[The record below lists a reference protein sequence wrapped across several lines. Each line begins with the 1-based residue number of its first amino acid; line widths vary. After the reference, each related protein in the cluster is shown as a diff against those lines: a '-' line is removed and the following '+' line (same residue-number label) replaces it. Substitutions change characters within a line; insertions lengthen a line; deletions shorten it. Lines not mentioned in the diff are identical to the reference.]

1 MNFLYPIYT
10 WGWISHTSITQP
22 TWGWISRNSCLLE
35 CESPIIIELSAWG
48 WISHT
53 MSTSGLISHTCIT
66 VYLKVYF
73 LYLRVSFPN
82 VTIST
87 WGWIPYRCD
96 YLHQDGSHIE
106 TNYSR
111 VHLITLSSLQCG
123 LDSWLSLHFK
133 QLSFIFVSNSCVYT
147 WVGLTALFPYI
158 CFGRSDVQGGSDSFV
173 SKQLFWEV
181 WHPGWVWQL
190 CFKWLTSLFQPA
202 DISVSNSRRLHSK
215 QLTSHF
221 YTSVCMLGLVWHYI
235 HAVLNSCVH
244 PWQG

>member
-1 MNFLYPIYT
+1 MSTWGWISHTDITVYLRANFPYLHNCLREGKFPILIYITVYLRVNFLYNSVYFRVNFLYPIYT

-87 WGWIPYRCD
+87 WGWIP
-96 YLHQDGSHIE
+96 
-106 TNYSR
+106 
-111 VHLITLSSLQCG
+111 
-123 LDSWLSLHFK
+123 
-133 QLSFIFVSNSCVYT
+133 
-147 WVGLTALFPYI
+147 
-158 CFGRSDVQGGSDSFV
+158 
-173 SKQLFWEV
+173 
-181 WHPGWVWQL
+181 
-190 CFKWLTSLFQPA
+190 
-202 DISVSNSRRLHSK
+202 
-215 QLTSHF
+215 
-221 YTSVCMLGLVWHYI
+221 
-235 HAVLNSCVH
+235 
-244 PWQG
+244 